1 MARPDR
7 PPFWREVLAGM
18 RHLGAGMRL
27 WLVRPRL
34 MLLGAIPAVIVAIL
48 LAAALVALGFNVQ
61 GIATWGTPFADG
73 WDVGWS
79 TALRGVLAAALFL
92 GGLVF
97 SIAAFT
103 AITLMVGAPFYDRI
117 RLEVDR
123 MHGEPDAP
131 APVPVWREFLRG
143 IANGIRTLLPAMFFG
158 IAMVPLG
165 FIPIVGQVLV
175 AVLSAIF
182 GGWFVAVELTGS
194 AADARGVSL
203 RDRRRMLRARIP
215 RTLGL
220 GVSTYLLFLVPLGPV
235 FAMPAAVAGA
245 TLMVRSLRDEAVTPA
260 GASVPAAEGVRPLAV
275 HDEVD
280 ARDLVL
286 PADAHP
292 HRAINE
298 ERDHPGHHE

>member
-1 MARPDR
+1 MADPDR
-7 PPFWREVLAGM
+7 PRFFRELRAGM
-18 RHLGAGMRL
+18 GHLGTGMKL
-27 WLVRPRL
+27 WLTRPKL
-34 MLLGAIPAVIVAIL
+34 MLFGAIPAVIVAIVL
-48 LAAALVALGFNVQ
+48 GAALVALGFNVQ

-73 WDVGWS
+73 WDPAWR
-79 TALRGVLAAALFL
+79 TPFRGLLAGALFL

-97 SIAAFT
+97 SITAFT

-123 MHGEPDAP
+123 MHGEPEAP
-131 APVPVWREFLRG
+131 APIGLAREILRG

-158 IAMVPLG
+158 AAMIPLG

-175 AVLSAIF
+175 VVLSAVF
-182 GGWFVAVELTGS
+182 GGWFITVELTGS

-203 RDRRRMLRARIP
+203 RDRRRMLRARMP

-245 TLMVRSLRDEAVTPA
+245 TLMVRAMRGEATTPTGGPGPSPLPA
-260 GASVPAAEGVRPLAV
+260 PAATSTPELAANTAPV
-275 HDEVD
+275 VD
-280 ARDLVL
+280 QSL
-286 PADAHP
+286 PPNA
-292 HRAINE
+292 
-298 ERDHPGHHE
+298 